1 MEEKGGSRDR
11 NFWFSP
17 MGVRNLLISG
27 SFRYDAIM
35 NHEQRY
41 LSNEIKINV
50 GGIIPGNS

>member
-17 MGVRNLLISG
+17 MGIRNLLILG